1 MKLIVTVDTEEDR
14 WGNVR
19 ASHYGVEN
27 IGALLDFQK
36 LCDEMGVKPTYLVT
50 YPVVTDESAA
60 AILRALLEHANCEV
74 GAQCHTWNTP
84 PFEEPESK
92 RNTMLSNLSQDLQH
106 KKMAVLR
113 DAIERHL
120 KISPVSFRS
129 GRWGYSQSVATNL
142 VKLGFKVDSSI
153 TPFTDW
159 ASVGGPDFST
169 VGPRAFRFSP
179 DDIFHES
186 PDGELT
192 EIPVTIGYVGWLNFD
207 MRWSNAVQRVA
218 QRKRFAPAR
227 VAGILSKAN
236 VIRKVWLSP
245 ETSDVTD
252 MIRLARHLQR
262 QGYRFL
268 NLTFHSPSLR
278 AGLTPFVRTQQAEQR
293 FWEKLRQFLSFARD
307 SGIEAVKLS
316 DAMVD
321 RCAHSHAAEP
331 PRRDAT

>member
-27 IGALLDFQK
+27 VRALLDFQK
-36 LCDEMGVKPTYLVT
+36 LCDELGVKPTYLVT

-60 AILRALLEHANCEV
+60 AILRALLEDGNCEV

-120 KISPVSFRS
+120 KISAVSFRS

-142 VKLGFKVDSSI
+142 AKLGCKVDSSI

-159 ASVGGPDFST
+159 TSVGGPDFSA
-169 VGPRAFRFSP
+169 VEPRAFRFSA
-179 DDIFHES
+179 DDIFHEA

-192 EIPVTIGYVGWLNFD
+192 EIPVTIGYVGWLSSD
-207 MRWSNAVQRVA
+207 MRWCNAVQRVV
-218 QRKRFAPAR
+218 QRKRFARAR
-227 VAGILSKAN
+227 LAGIFSKAN
-236 VIRKVWLSP
+236 LIRKVWLSP
-245 ETSDVTD
+245 ETSDIAE
-252 MIRLARHLQR
+252 MIRLARRLNN

-278 AGLTPFVRTQQAEQR
+278 AGLTPFVRTQHEEQQL
-293 FWEKLRQFLSFARD
+293 WENVRRFLSFARE
-307 SGIEAVKLS
+307 SGIEAVTL
-316 DAMVD
+316 
-321 RCAHSHAAEP
+321 
-331 PRRDAT
+331 RDAIGR

>member
-1 MKLIVTVDTEEDR
+1 MKLIVTVDTEEDS

-27 IGALLDFQK
+27 IGALPDFQK
-36 LCDEMGVKPTYLVT
+36 LCDELGVKPTYLVT
-50 YPVVTDESAA
+50 FPVVTDATAA
-60 AILRALLEHANCEV
+60 AILRTLLQGGNCEV
-74 GAQCHTWNTP
+74 GAQCHPWNTP

-113 DAIERHL
+113 DAIDRHL
-120 KISPVSFRS
+120 NISAVSFRS

-142 VKLGFKVDSSI
+142 AKLGFKVDSSI

-159 ASVGGPDFST
+159 TSVGGPDFSA
-169 VGPRAFRFSP
+169 VEPRAFRFSA

-192 EIPVTIGYVGWLNFD
+192 EIPVTIGYVGWLSSD
-207 MRWSNAVQRVA
+207 MRWCNAVQRVV
-218 QRKRFAPAR
+218 QRKRFARAH

-236 VIRKVWLSP
+236 LIRKVWLSP
-245 ETSDVTD
+245 ETSDAVE
-252 MIRLARHLQR
+252 MIHLARRLQS
-262 QGYRFL
+262 QGYPFL

-293 FWEKLRQFLSFARD
+293 FWEKVRRFLSFARD

-316 DAMVD
+316 DAMV
-321 RCAHSHAAEP
+321 R
-331 PRRDAT
+331 